1 MSFCS
6 GYYRTLNEVPTTVKG
21 MGYRHD
27 RNELLAVAVDIA
39 LTEGVSAISFG
50 RVAKQLGI
58 SDRMVVYYFPNKTDL
73 INSVVFE
80 IGLRLQTM
88 LESAFGPEPL
98 EATELM
104 RRAWPV
110 LSTDA
115 VMPMFDGFFEIIGLA
130 SVGKS
135 PYSDLAPLL
144 LNGWIEWLVPRVV
157 ASDEVQQRAIAASV
171 VAQLDGLLMVR
182 RISGADVALSAAQAM
197 GIAPY

>member
-1 MSFCS
+1 
-6 GYYRTLNEVPTTVKG
+6 
-21 MGYRHD
+21 
-27 RNELLAVAVDIA
+27 
-39 LTEGVSAISFG
+39 
-50 RVAKQLGI
+50 
-58 SDRMVVYYFPNKTDL
+58 
-73 INSVVFE
+73 
-80 IGLRLQTM
+80 M

-182 RISGADVALSAAQAM
+182 RISGADVALSATQAM

>member
-1 MSFCS
+1 
-6 GYYRTLNEVPTTVKG
+6 

-27 RNELLAVAVDIA
+27 RNELLAVAMDIA
-39 LTEGVSAISFG
+39 LTEGVSAVNFG
-50 RVAKQLGI
+50 RVAKKLGI

-73 INSVVFE
+73 INTVVFE
-80 IGLRLQTM
+80 IGLQLQTM

-98 EATELM
+98 EPLELM

-115 VMPMFDGFFEIIGLA
+115 VTPMFDGFFEIIGLA

-135 PYSDLAPLL
+135 PYNDLAPLL
-144 LNGWIEWLVPRVV
+144 LNGWIEWLVPRVK
-157 ASDEVQQRAIAASV
+157 STDPVQQRAIAASV

-182 RISGADVALSAAQAM
+182 RISGANVALLAAQAM